1 MRGSLLWVYEGMTQY
16 WGQVLS
22 ARSGMRTKQQAIDYL
37 ALTAAAYQYR
47 VGREWRS
54 LSDTTLDP
62 ILSARRP
69 APWRSWQRNED
80 YYSEGLLVW
89 LDADTLI
96 RERTRGR
103 GSLDDVARGFF
114 GIDDG
119 AWTPAT
125 YTFDDVVAALNAALP
140 YDWATFLQRTRRRR
154 GHRAAARRHRAQR
167 LSARVHRRAQPVP
180 ARFRGLQRQR
190 RLHVLDRLVVRRERQ
205 CDRKCSGTAPRSIK
219 R

>member
-16 WGQVLS
+16 SGQVLS

-54 LSDTTLDP
+54 LSAT
-62 ILSARRP
+62 RRSIPFSPAWWP

-103 GSLDDVARGFF
+103 GSLDDVARGSF

-119 AWTPAT
+119 AWMSSAT

-140 YDWATFLQRTRRRR
+140 VNDRVMFLQQTRRRR
-154 GHRAAARRHRAQR
+154 GHRTAARRHR
-167 LSARVHRRAQPVP
+167 SAA
-180 ARFRGLQRQR
+180 AIGS
-190 RLHVLDRLVVRRERQ
+190 
-205 CDRKCSGTAPRSIK
+205 CSPK
-219 R
+219 